1 MRLTT
6 NEWYKATQLGDSYW
20 LYVVWNPL
28 NSPDREPVMI
38 QNPVKYLDHA
48 KREIIAARYY
58 DIPADAIEGAAQKQ
72 RRLPL

>member
-6 NEWYKATQLGDSYW
+6 NAWYKATQLGDSYW

-28 NSPDREPVMI
+28 TEATTEPLLI
-38 QNPVKYLDHA
+38 RNPAKQLDHC

-58 DIPADAIEGAAQKQ
+58 DMPAAAIEQAALTTCKHSE
-72 RRLPL
+72 